1 VEEDIVHIF
10 PLTTLLK
17 KGELSSKGN
26 NVGGGLYQG
35 AVNPSVLKSL
45 QSGAFNIKV
54 SSSVMKAMPS
64 FLRLEYQ
71 AAA

>member
-45 QSGAFNIKV
+45 QSGAFNFKASTSI
-54 SSSVMKAMPS
+54 MKGTP
-64 FLRLEYQ
+64 
-71 AAA
+71 